1 MTARS
6 APYDV
11 TDRWALVT
19 GGSSG
24 LGEAV
29 AHELAKRGAN
39 LILVAHRPD
48 KLEAAAEKLRTS
60 YPVEVVIH
68 AVDLADHDARTY
80 LLETLGK
87 GPQIDIVVNNAG
99 VDWTGPFISQMQP
112 HLSELVELN
121 VGAVAQFSKHY
132 AREMAARGQGV
143 ILNMTSLGGFFPLPY
158 HAAYGGS
165 KAYIL
170 SLTEALAYEMRGT
183 GVNITAAAPGPVR
196 TQLFER
202 GGMRPIPWREK
213 LYYRDR
219 EWVAR
224 NVVEAALNGRR
235 LIVPGLFERF
245 LAFGGR
251 LIPRFLQT
259 WVAREIVR
267 GVPIA
272 RGDGEAE

>member
-1 MTARS
+1 MAVRAT
-6 APYDV
+6 PYDISG
-11 TDRWALVT
+11 RWALIT

-39 LILVAHRPD
+39 VILVAHRPD
-48 KLEAAAEKLRTS
+48 KLEAAADMLRMS
-60 YPVEVVIH
+60 FPVEVATH
-68 AVDLADHDARTY
+68 ALDLADSNARAC
-80 LLETLGK
+80 LLETLSG
-87 GPQIDIVVNNAG
+87 GPQIDVVVNNAG
-99 VDWTGPFISQMQP
+99 VDWTGPFVTQTQA
-112 HLSELVELN
+112 HLGELIHLN

-170 SLTEALAYEMRGT
+170 SLTEALAYELRGT
-183 GVNITAAAPGPVR
+183 GVTITAAAPGPVR

-202 GGMRPIPWREK
+202 GGMRPIPWRER

-219 EWVAR
+219 AWVAAK
-224 NVVEAALNGRR
+224 VVEAALHGRR

-267 GVPIA
+267 GEPIA
-272 RGDGEAE
+272 PEDGEG